1 MTVDSVIAPDLLNAE
16 IAAIEDLLVHYEDWR
31 ALAQLEARERKGE
44 LPANVASSGIKTLL
58 LDKLATN
65 PLFLRRQTLLK
76 EVERLT
82 KQARVEAAVSET
94 DRASE
99 PAEDVDDLTRIRGID
114 ARLERRLNALNIISY
129 AQIAIWE
136 DADVDYFAR
145 TLGLD
150 HSIIGEKWIE
160 QAAVLVARQKLAPRK
175 SASSPITRPSV
186 ALPQTPRPITT
197 PMDAEAIEDAATPAE
212 PQSQGRQPNRA
223 AASLDPARGGKGP
236 GAEPFQ
242 SAIEERQSSPLKGVR
257 EGQSAHAASPEPVPL
272 ADVAK
277 TGLPS
282 AQSAP
287 EKQPPGKPQSEPT
300 KPQIKPEPEKE
311 AAPAKPDAGDAAP
324 LEREP
329 DYPLATPAMPLPASA
344 YALPFEAYVR
354 EIETVAKAR
363 ANDTAKDTAP
373 IRGPAEI
380 AGAHLKPA
388 GPLPASRYAGAAHEP
403 TRGDTH
409 PSAPLPPKPDVAS
422 AYASPAQA
430 SDGKGAQGDAG
441 QPQRAGDIL
450 ERSLPPLPLKP
461 ADTASA
467 RQRVE
472 SAEAKTAPLLQE
484 TAPSPRDP
492 SPLKT
497 PPADAASATTAAIAA
512 AQAAVAARSAP
523 PPVKSAPQ
531 PQLAPDGAIA
541 ATTTGQS
548 AERDLTAS
556 AKSLD
561 PMASPPRP
569 TPSPAP
575 GSATAPAVPTEAGLL
590 AAAAA
595 RGLAE
600 AAPPPPLPPSTSA
613 QTAPLAQQAA
623 RRTIQVEEKPQPAL
637 QSAAEA
643 RVTIRRTEDVATN
656 AVLRVPGGT
665 DVHLRTPP
673 RDEDKFDGRSY
684 AAYHSEVQEA
694 RVEIRRTPPHGAMP
708 VPVRGSGDFSYGGMP
723 PAATGPAALD
733 AATRAAAEAAAR
745 AAATLANAQNAAPQ
759 QSPAPPAASEP
770 APPPPPGPPAEE
782 PPKPPV
788 TMGRFLKALTGQ

>member
-1 MTVDSVIAPDLLNAE
+1 MTVDSVIAPELLNAE

-44 LPANVASSGIKTLL
+44 LPASVASSGIKTLL

-82 KQARVEAAVSET
+82 KQARVEAAMSET
-94 DRASE
+94 DLAGE

-114 ARLERRLNALNIISY
+114 ARLERRLNALNITSY

-136 DADVDYFAR
+136 EADVDYFAR

-150 HSIIGEKWIE
+150 ESIIGEKWIE

-197 PMDAEAIEDAATPAE
+197 PMDDEAIEDAATPAE
-212 PQSQGRQPNRA
+212 PQSRGAPRDR
-223 AASLDPARGGKGP
+223 AASLDLARGGPTPAARPPKNAVEEP
-236 GAEPFQ
+236 QPSPAE
-242 SAIEERQSSPLKGVR
+242 SVR
-257 EGQSAHAASPEPVPL
+257 EGRSVHAAAPGPVTP
-272 ADVAK
+272 ANVAK

-287 EKQPPGKPQSEPT
+287 EKLAPAKPQLEPT
-300 KPQIKPEPEKE
+300 KPQTRPEPENK
-311 AAPAKPDAGDAAP
+311 AAPAKPDAVDAAP
-324 LEREP
+324 AAPEP
-329 DYPLATPAMPLPASA
+329 DYPLVPPAMPLRASA
-344 YALPFEAYVR
+344 YVLPFEAYLR
-354 EIETVAKAR
+354 ESEIVAKAG

-373 IRGPAEI
+373 IRGADEI
-380 AGAHLKPA
+380 ADGGLNPT
-388 GPLPASRYAGAAHEP
+388 GPLPASRYAGAAYEP
-403 TRGDTH
+403 PRGAVH
-409 PSAPLPPKPDVAS
+409 LEAQLPPKPQAVS
-422 AYASPAQA
+422 AYASPPAQA
-430 SDGKGAQGDAG
+430 SAAAQGDIG
-441 QPQRAGDIL
+441 QPQSAGDIL
-450 ERSLPPLPLKP
+450 ERSLPPLPFEP
-461 ADTASA
+461 ANTGSA
-467 RQRVE
+467 PERAQ
-472 SAEAKTAPLLQE
+472 SAQAKTVPPLQDA
-484 TAPSPRDP
+484 APSPRDP

-523 PPVKSAPQ
+523 IPVKSAPPQ
-531 PQLAPDGAIA
+531 QLAPDGAVA
-541 ATTTGQS
+541 ATATGKSGEGDLTAQDKS
-548 AERDLTAS
+548 LDLTAS
-556 AKSLD
+556 PA
-561 PMASPPRP
+561 RP
-569 TPSPAP
+569 TFSPAP
-575 GSATAPAVPTEAGLL
+575 KAATAPAVPTEAGLL

-595 RGLAE
+595 RGLVE
-600 AAPPPPLPPSTSA
+600 AAPPPPLPPSTPA
-613 QTAPLAQQAA
+613 QPAQLAQQAA
-623 RRTIQVEEKPQPAL
+623 RRTIQVEEKSPPAH

-643 RVTIRRTEDVATN
+643 RVTIRRTEEVATN

-673 RDEDKFDGRSY
+673 RHDEEKFDGRSY

-694 RVEIRRTPPHGAMP
+694 RVEIRRTPPPGSVP
-708 VPVRGSGDFSYGGMP
+708 VPVRGAGDFSYGGMP
-723 PAATGPAALD
+723 PAAEGSAALD
-733 AATRAAAEAAAR
+733 AATRAAVEAAAR
-745 AAATLANAQNAAPQ
+745 AAAALTNAQNVAAPQ
-759 QSPAPPAASEP
+759 PPPSSAASEP
-770 APPPPPGPPAEE
+770 APSSPPGQPAEE

>member
-1 MTVDSVIAPDLLNAE
+1 MTVDSVIAPELLNAE

-44 LPANVASSGIKTLL
+44 LPASVASSGIKTLL

-82 KQARVEAAVSET
+82 KQARVEAAMGET
-94 DRASE
+94 DLAGE

-114 ARLERRLNALNIISY
+114 ARLERRLNALNITSY

-136 DADVDYFAR
+136 EADVDYFAR

-150 HSIIGEKWIE
+150 ESIIGEKWIE

-197 PMDAEAIEDAATPAE
+197 PMDDEAIEGAATQAE
-212 PQSQGRQPNRA
+212 PQPRGAPRDR
-223 AASLDPARGGKGP
+223 AASLDLARGGPTPAARPSKN
-236 GAEPFQ
+236 AVEEP
-242 SAIEERQSSPLKGVR
+242 QSSPAESVR
-257 EGQSAHAASPEPVPL
+257 EGRSAHTPGPVTP
-272 ADVAK
+272 ANVAK

-287 EKQPPGKPQSEPT
+287 EKPSQSEPQPEPT
-300 KPQIKPEPEKE
+300 KPQTRPEPENK
-311 AAPAKPDAGDAAP
+311 AAPAKPDMVDAAP
-324 LEREP
+324 AAPEP
-329 DYPLATPAMPLPASA
+329 DYPLVPPAMPLPASA
-344 YALPFEAYVR
+344 YVLPFEAYLR
-354 EIETVAKAR
+354 EIETVAKAA
-363 ANDTAKDTAP
+363 ANDTAKDIAP
-373 IRGPAEI
+373 IRGAIES
-380 AGAHLKPA
+380 AGANLKPA
-388 GPLPASRYAGAAHEP
+388 GPLPASRYAGTAYEP
-403 TRGDTH
+403 PRGATH
-409 PSAPLPPKPDVAS
+409 PVALLPPKPHVAS
-422 AYASPAQA
+422 AYASPARA
-430 SDGKGAQGDAG
+430 SAAGGEQGDAG
-441 QPQRAGDIL
+441 QPDHAGDIL

-461 ADTASA
+461 ASTASA
-467 RQRVE
+467 PERVE
-472 SAEAKTAPLLQE
+472 SAEGE

-492 SPLKT
+492 SLLKT

-512 AQAAVAARSAP
+512 AQAAVAVRSPP

-531 PQLAPDGAIA
+531 PQLAPGGAVA
-541 ATTTGQS
+541 ATGKS
-548 AERDLTAS
+548 AEGDLTAQAKSLDLTAS
-556 AKSLD
+556 PARSTS
-561 PMASPPRP
+561 SPVPK
-569 TPSPAP
+569 A
-575 GSATAPAVPTEAGLL
+575 APAVPTEAGLL

-595 RGLAE
+595 RGPVE
-600 AAPPPPLPPSTSA
+600 AAPPPPLPPSTSPQPA
-613 QTAPLAQQAA
+613 QLAQQAA
-623 RRTIQVEEKPQPAL
+623 RRIVQVEEKSPPAH

-665 DVHLRTPP
+665 DVHLRAP
-673 RDEDKFDGRSY
+673 RDEEKFDGRSY

-694 RVEIRRTPPHGAMP
+694 RVEIRRTPPPGAVP
-708 VPVRGSGDFSYGGMP
+708 VPVHGAADFSYGGMP

-733 AATRAAAEAAAR
+733 AATRAAAEAAVR
-745 AAATLANAQNAAPQ
+745 AAAALTNAQNAAAP
-759 QSPAPPAASEP
+759 QSPTSSTVSEP
-770 APPPPPGPPAEE
+770 APPAPPGPPADE

>member
-76 EVERLT
+76 EVERLS
-82 KQARVEAAVSET
+82 KKARIEAAVSET
-94 DRASE
+94 DQASE

-114 ARLERRLNALNIISY
+114 ARLERRLNALNIVSY

-186 ALPQTPRPITT
+186 ELPQTPRPITV
-197 PMDAEAIEDAATPAE
+197 PADAEAIKDAATPAE
-212 PQSQGRQPNRA
+212 HQSQGRQSGPA
-223 AASLDPARGGKGP
+223 PAFLDPARGGKGTDA
-236 GAEPFQ
+236 GPFP
-242 SAIEERQSSPLKGVR
+242 SVIEEPQFSPSKGVR
-257 EGQSAHAASPEPVPL
+257 EGKPGHAPSAEPP
-272 ADVAK
+272 ANVAK
-277 TGLPS
+277 TSLPS

-287 EKQPPGKPQSEPT
+287 EEQPPARPQSEPAR
-300 KPQIKPEPEKE
+300 PQIRPEPEIE
-311 AAPAKPDAGDAAP
+311 AAPAKADPAHAAP
-324 LEREP
+324 AAAEP
-329 DYPLATPAMPLPASA
+329 GYPLAPPAMPLPASA
-344 YALPFEAYVR
+344 YALPFEAYAR
-354 EIETVAKAR
+354 EIETVAKAG
-363 ANDTAKDTAP
+363 ANDTAKAAAP
-373 IRGPAEI
+373 NRGPAEI

-388 GPLPASRYAGAAHEP
+388 GPLPASRYAGAAYEP
-403 TRGDTH
+403 PRGDTH
-409 PSAPLPPKPDVAS
+409 PSALLPPKPDVAS

-430 SDGKGAQGDAG
+430 SAAGGEQRAAG

-461 ADTASA
+461 ADTVST
-467 RQRVE
+467 RERVE
-472 SAEAKTAPLLQE
+472 PAEAKTAPLLQSR
-484 TAPSPRDP
+484 APSPRDP

-523 PPVKSAPQ
+523 PSVKSAPQ

-541 ATTTGQS
+541 ATATGKS
-548 AERDLTAS
+548 AEGDLT

-561 PMASPPRP
+561 PMAAPPRP
-569 TPSPAP
+569 IPPPAP
-575 GSATAPAVPTEAGLL
+575 GAATGPAVPTEAGLL

-600 AAPPPPLPPSTSA
+600 AAPPPPLPPPTHV
-613 QTAPLAQQAA
+613 QIAPLAQQAA
-623 RRTIQVEEKPQPAL
+623 HRTVHVEEKPQPAR

-643 RVTIRRTEDVATN
+643 RVTIRRTEDVAPN

-665 DVHLRTPP
+665 DVHLRSPP
-673 RDEDKFDGRSY
+673 RDDEKFDGRSY

-708 VPVRGSGDFSYGGMP
+708 VPAHGSGDFSYGGMP
-723 PAATGPAALD
+723 PAAAGPAALD

-745 AAATLANAQNAAPQ
+745 AAATLTNAQNAAAPH
-759 QSPAPPAASEP
+759 SPTPPAASEP
-770 APPPPPGPPAEE
+770 APPSPPGPPAEE